1 MEKTT
6 IHDCRLIELPRIYDR
21 RGSLT
26 YIYNSEHIPFD
37 IQRTFFT
44 YDVPGGEDRGAHAHQ
59 ETEQFLISAMGAF
72 EVRINDG
79 LKQDVIRLERAY
91 YGLYIPTLIWAEQIR
106 FSSGGICLA
115 MASSP
120 YKEEEYVRDYQEFL
134 KIKNWSSK

>member
-1 MEKTT
+1 MKTT
-6 IHDCRLIELPRIYDR
+6 IHDCKLIKLPREYDR

-59 ETEQFLISAMGAF
+59 ETEQFLVSAMGAF
-72 EVRINDG
+72 EVRIDDG
-79 LKQDVIRLERAY
+79 RETDIVRLERAF
-91 YGLYIPTLIWAEQIR
+91 YGLYIPTMVWAEQIR
-106 FSSGGICLA
+106 FSSGGICLV

-120 YKEEEYVRDYQEFL
+120 YNEAEYVREYQDFL
-134 KIKNWSSK
+134 NLKKWSEK

>member
-1 MEKTT
+1 MKTT
-6 IHDCRLIELPRIYDR
+6 INDCKLIELPRMRDR

-72 EVRINDG
+72 EVRIDDG
-79 LKQDVIRLERAY
+79 REKDVVRLERAF
-91 YGLYIPTLIWAEQIR
+91 YGLYIPTMIWAEQIC

-120 YKEEEYVRDYQEFL
+120 YKESEYVRDYQDFL
-134 KIKNWSSK
+134 KLKNWSA